1 MSIICTVFGACL
13 TLTGIA
19 DVHDGDTITLK
30 THHIRIH
37 GLDAEELREPYGY
50 KARAALVRIID
61 GQPVTCKSTGHTSH
75 QRIIA
80 RCFTSQGKDIAE
92 LMVRGGHALDCLKYS
107 GGAYVRF
114 ETSASRTHLLSKP
127 YCDPTRNDLKR

>member
-1 MSIICTVFGACL
+1 MSVICTVFGACL
-13 TLTGIA
+13 TLTGMA
-19 DVHDGDTITLK
+19 SVHDGDTITLRN
-30 THHIRIH
+30 HHIRIY
-37 GLDAEELREPYGY
+37 GLDAEELGEPYGY
-50 KARAALVRIID
+50 KARDALVRIIND
-61 GQPVTCKSTGHTSH
+61 APVTCKSTGHTSH

-127 YCDPTRNDLKR
+127 YCNPHTNR